1 MINDLFGV
9 YLGHDHLIARRFF
22 QAQTFKKQLVMIRF
36 GHKMENSDT
45 EPMLVVCGVFSSR
58 ILIQAFF
65 PDLCCLVYFSSTCF
79 CFCHFLKCSAG

>member
-9 YLGHDHLIARRFF
+9 YLGHDHLIAHQFF
-22 QAQTFKKQLVMIRF
+22 QAQTFKKKLVMIRF

-45 EPMLVVCGVFSSR
+45 EPMLVCGVFSSR